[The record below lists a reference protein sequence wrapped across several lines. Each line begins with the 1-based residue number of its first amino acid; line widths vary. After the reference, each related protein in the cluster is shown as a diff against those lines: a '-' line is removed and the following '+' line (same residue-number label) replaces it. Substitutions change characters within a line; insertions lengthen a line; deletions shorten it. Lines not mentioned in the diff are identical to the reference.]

1 MAKRAA
7 LTLIFLGAHR
17 TDRVDLGP
25 APGFAVLEQSH
36 KTAQGSD
43 DPAERVEAC
52 LVSTPRIGKVV
63 WVLWE
68 GASAQVLDMPNGV
81 VQGMEREQLAGALGF
96 EAEPL
101 TGVPA
106 AESAIDGVQQKGADG
121 VLPEF
126 RRFWITQLTSEV
138 RDKIEQVVTRAGA
151 RFAGITHPGGLPR
164 DRWDSALAPEAPHE
178 WRRIEI
184 WDQVTFSIH
193 STAEG
198 GIDTRIIRT
207 SSEGWTSVL
216 PTEGQVSWMAAGPA
230 THSGAGGQRVPDPQR
245 MAFLLVHQEGLAH
258 PEASQEL
265 RISQETLRAR
275 LYRARIQLRGTL
287 KDLRP

>member
-36 KTAQGSD
+36 KAARGSD
-43 DPAERVEAC
+43 DPAERVEAS

-138 RDKIEQVVTRAGA
+138 RDKIEQVVTARRSKIRRHHPSGRPPARPLGQLAAHSKLRTNGGASKSGIRSRSAFTALPTAALIPASSAPAVKAGRPSFPPRARCRGW
-151 RFAGITHPGGLPR
+151 PP
-164 DRWDSALAPEAPHE
+164 DRRP
-178 WRRIEI
+178 
-184 WDQVTFSIH
+184 
-193 STAEG
+193 TAEPAASACL
-198 GIDTRIIRT
+198 IR
-207 SSEGWTSVL
+207 SAWRYG
-216 PTEGQVSWMAAGPA
+216 M
-230 THSGAGGQRVPDPQR
+230 R
-245 MAFLLVHQEGLAH
+245 
-258 PEASQEL
+258 
-265 RISQETLRAR
+265 
-275 LYRARIQLRGTL
+275 
-287 KDLRP
+287 